1 MSDQIVFQIS
11 TPAPS
16 SVDAITTRGSKI
28 DLLATNIA
36 SIDWV
41 YDDINGANNVGTVA
55 ADLLGPNYTGIVGAN
70 MTDVINAADT
80 LLNFLA
86 S

>member
-1 MSDQIVFQIS
+1 MNDQIVFQIS

-16 SVDAITTRGSKI
+16 SVDDITTRGSKI

-36 SIDWV
+36 AIDWV
-41 YDDINGANNVGTVA
+41 YDDINCANNVGTVA
-55 ADLLGPNYTGIVGAN
+55 ADLLGPNYTAIVGAN